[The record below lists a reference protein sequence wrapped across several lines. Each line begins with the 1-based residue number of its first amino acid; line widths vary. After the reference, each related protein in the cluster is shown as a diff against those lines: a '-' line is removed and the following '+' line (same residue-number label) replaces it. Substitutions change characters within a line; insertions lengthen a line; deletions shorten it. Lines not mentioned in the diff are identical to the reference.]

1 MPYTPIHT
9 HTCIYRDIQMEHY
22 STMKN
27 EIMPF
32 ATTWMD
38 MQDIM
43 LPEISQIDRD
53 KNCVVSLICEMEKIQ
68 RASVYN
74 KKETNSQMQGTN

>member
-1 MPYTPIHT
+1 
-9 HTCIYRDIQMEHY
+9 
-22 STMKN
+22 
-27 EIMPF
+27 
-32 ATTWMD
+32 